1 MALFIH
7 NTLSRQKKKF
17 KPIDPQ
23 NVRMY
28 VCGPTVYDYAHI
40 GNARP
45 VVVFD
50 TLYRLLRRRYGA
62 DHVTYVR
69 NITDVEDKITPAA
82 AERGEAI
89 ADLTRRT
96 TAIYH
101 ADMDALNALAPD
113 HEPRATA

>member
-1 MALFIH
+1 MDIRLH
-7 NTLSRQKKKF
+7 NTLTRRQEEF
-17 KPIDPQ
+17 RPIDPR

-50 TLYRLLRRRYGA
+50 TLYRLLRHSYGVGQVA
-62 DHVTYVR
+62 YVR
-69 NITDVEDKITPAA
+69 NITDVEDKIIAAA

-89 ADLTRRT
+89 ADLTQRT
-96 TAIYH
+96 IDHYH
-101 ADMDALNALAPD
+101 ADMGAL
-113 HEPRATA
+113 